1 MHAATVS
8 RSERRPPV
16 HDRVPDMAPTATH
29 RQDVYIGE
37 GLIDT
42 EELDDEF
49 DEGGDHYNKSSR
61 KVLDYLATDV
71 AERYL
76 DGIYQEDEG
85 GDNTD
90 SDDGSLSNDEAP
102 AAGKQG
108 LPTIWRPAIMKLNEE
123 EVSTN
128 HEDHKT
134 TKETDR
140 KKRARTDKELAWQKV
155 RQCLIEEEHQAASAS
170 SQVSDDSY
178 DTVKLLD
185 YLAQSSSDGS
195 AYSRSVSSHGD
206 TDQSAEASLVESRVS
221 LTGNTDALTPRYL
234 RPNSAFYEGTDV
246 VNSTPSKRSARL
258 KLLNMLEQ
266 IAQIFQRTELS
277 DVSIARI
284 SSRLASIDEIAREDM
299 YRNCQQQRRG
309 SRLHSSSTTASS
321 LTWPHSDLDEYEQ
334 DARLPPEKLR
344 VLSPPQWA
352 TGKVAPTVLSSFKAF
367 SAAQDLGDTMEA
379 FDKLLLDCGLKGVK
393 MEEPW
398 HLYCHIRS
406 AVYGKLGFRHRQ
418 LFKLLDAR
426 FNLDVYRRRPAARK
440 RVCIIGAGPVG
451 LRAAVETVLLGGQVV
466 VLEKRTNFIRENML
480 HLWPWVVQDLASLGS
495 RIFFPH
501 FCKSKMYFHVS
512 TRQLQVIL
520 LKVAL
525 LVGVTVHTSTEF
537 QSLVPPSLDGN
548 GNAFYSVAT
557 QPQIPVMEFTA
568 VLGASGTNDKLSKAA
583 GINRFVFS
591 RKEALGVVCY
601 FPNLGTS
608 EETKVKEFSWTA
620 HLKSYMLD
628 KMRKIGL
635 DLENIVYYRGEMHYL
650 VMTPKR
656 QNLLD
661 RHVVKVNHH
670 NPKDLVMNENVNQSA
685 LHEFARCVVD
695 FAGIPRRTEFARVN
709 LFDFSAR
716 TRADKAANI
725 LTSHGKK
732 LYVGL
737 IGDLLLEPLWHE
749 GVGTCRGFL
758 GALDSVWM
766 VAQIGKKSDEQLLAD
781 RELAYRVM
789 QRLSGHHRDDMQ
801 KNVRKYTV
809 DPRSRYTVNFPQ
821 LH

>member
-1 MHAATVS
+1 MATVGQSDAHSSSVFKMHAVG

-16 HDRVPDMAPTATH
+16 HDRVPEMIPTATH

-37 GLIDT
+37 GLVDT
-42 EELDDEF
+42 DELDDF
-49 DEGGDHYNKSSR
+49 DEGDDHYNKSSR
-61 KVLDYLATDV
+61 KVLDYLAIDV

-76 DGIYQEDEG
+76 DDIYREDEA

-102 AAGKQG
+102 NAGNQG
-108 LPTIWRPAIMKLNEE
+108 LPAIWRPAIMKLNEE
-123 EVSTN
+123 EASSN
-128 HEDHKT
+128 QFDQKAP
-134 TKETDR
+134 KETDR
-140 KKRARTDKELAWQKV
+140 KKKTRTDKELAWQKV
-155 RQCLIEEEHQAASAS
+155 RQCLIEEEHQAALRHDHRSPYNRIKPVDESSPS
-170 SQVSDDSY
+170 SQ
-178 DTVKLLD
+178 
-185 YLAQSSSDGS
+185 
-195 AYSRSVSSHGD
+195 
-206 TDQSAEASLVESRVS
+206 
-221 LTGNTDALTPRYL
+221 
-234 RPNSAFYEGTDV
+234 
-246 VNSTPSKRSARL
+246 
-258 KLLNMLEQ
+258 
-266 IAQIFQRTELS
+266 
-277 DVSIARI
+277 
-284 SSRLASIDEIAREDM
+284 
-299 YRNCQQQRRG
+299 
-309 SRLHSSSTTASS
+309 
-321 LTWPHSDLDEYEQ
+321 
-334 DARLPPEKLR
+334 
-344 VLSPPQWA
+344 
-352 TGKVAPTVLSSFKAF
+352 
-367 SAAQDLGDTMEA
+367 
-379 FDKLLLDCGLKGVK
+379 
-393 MEEPW
+393 
-398 HLYCHIRS
+398 
-406 AVYGKLGFRHRQ
+406 LGFRHKQ
-418 LFKLLDAR
+418 LFKLLDTR

-466 VLEKRTNFIRENML
+466 VLEKRANFIRENML
-480 HLWPWVVQDLASLGS
+480 HLWPWVVQDLASLGAK
-495 RIFFPH
+495 IFFSH

-537 QSLVPPSLDGN
+537 QSLVPPSLNGN

-557 QPQIPVMEFTA
+557 QPQIPVTEFTA
-568 VLGASGTNDKLSKAA
+568 VLGASGTNDKLSKGA

-601 FPNLGTS
+601 FPNLGTT

-620 HLKSYMLD
+620 NLKSYMLD
-628 KMRKIGL
+628 KMRKVGL

-661 RHVVKVNHH
+661 RQVVKVNHH
-670 NPKDLVMNENVNQSA
+670 SPKDLVVKENVNQSA

-695 FAGIPRRTEFARVN
+695 FAGIPRRSEFTRVN

-716 TRADKAANI
+716 TRADKAANV

-781 RELAYRVM
+781 REVAYRVM
-789 QRLSGHHRDDMQ
+789 QRLAGHRRDDMQ

-809 DPRSRYTVNFPQ
+809 DPRSRYTVTFPQ

>member
-1 MHAATVS
+1 MI
-8 RSERRPPV
+8 
-16 HDRVPDMAPTATH
+16 PTATH

-37 GLIDT
+37 GLVDT
-42 EELDDEF
+42 DELDDF
-49 DEGGDHYNKSSR
+49 DEGDDHYNKSSR
-61 KVLDYLATDV
+61 KVLDYLAIDV

-76 DGIYQEDEG
+76 DDIYREDEA

-90 SDDGSLSNDEAP
+90 SDGGSLSNDEAP
-102 AAGKQG
+102 NAGNQG
-108 LPTIWRPAIMKLNEE
+108 LPAIWRPAIMKLNEE
-123 EVSTN
+123 EVSSN
-128 HEDHKT
+128 QFDQKAP
-134 TKETDR
+134 KETDR
-140 KKRARTDKELAWQKV
+140 KKKTRTDKELAWQKV
-155 RQCLIEEEHQAASAS
+155 RQCLIEEEHQAALRHDHRSPYNRIKPVDESSPS
-170 SQVSDDSY
+170 SQD
-178 DTVKLLD
+178 
-185 YLAQSSSDGS
+185 
-195 AYSRSVSSHGD
+195 
-206 TDQSAEASLVESRVS
+206 
-221 LTGNTDALTPRYL
+221 
-234 RPNSAFYEGTDV
+234 F
-246 VNSTPSKRSARL
+246 
-258 KLLNMLEQ
+258 
-266 IAQIFQRTELS
+266 
-277 DVSIARI
+277 
-284 SSRLASIDEIAREDM
+284 
-299 YRNCQQQRRG
+299 
-309 SRLHSSSTTASS
+309 
-321 LTWPHSDLDEYEQ
+321 
-334 DARLPPEKLR
+334 RLPPEKLR
-344 VLSPPQWA
+344 VLSPPLWA
-352 TGKVAPTVLSSFKAF
+352 TAKVAPTVLSSFKTF

-379 FDKLLLDCGLKGVK
+379 FNKLMLDCGLSGVK

-398 HLYCHIRS
+398 HMYCHIRT
-406 AVYGKLGFRHRQ
+406 AV
-418 LFKLLDAR
+418 
-426 FNLDVYRRRPAARK
+426 PAARK

-466 VLEKRTNFIRENML
+466 VLEKRANFIRENML
-480 HLWPWVVQDLASLGS
+480 HLWPWVVQDLASLGAKILFS
-495 RIFFPH
+495 H

-557 QPQIPVMEFTA
+557 QPQIPVTEFTA
-568 VLGASGTNDKLSKAA
+568 VLGASGTNDKLSKSA

-601 FPNLGTS
+601 FPNLGTI

-620 HLKSYMLD
+620 NLKSYMLD
-628 KMRKIGL
+628 KMRKVGL

-661 RHVVKVNHH
+661 RQVVKVNHH
-670 NPKDLVMNENVNQSA
+670 SPKDLIVNENVNQSA
-685 LHEFARCVVD
+685 LHEFAQCVVD
-695 FAGIPRRTEFARVN
+695 FAGIPRRSEFTRVN

-716 TRADKAANI
+716 TRADKAANV

-766 VAQIGKKSDEQLLAD
+766 VTQIGKKSDEQLLAD
-781 RELAYRVM
+781 REVAYRVM
-789 QRLSGHHRDDMQ
+789 QRLAGHRRDDMQ

-809 DPRSRYTVNFPQ
+809 DPRSRYTVTFPQ